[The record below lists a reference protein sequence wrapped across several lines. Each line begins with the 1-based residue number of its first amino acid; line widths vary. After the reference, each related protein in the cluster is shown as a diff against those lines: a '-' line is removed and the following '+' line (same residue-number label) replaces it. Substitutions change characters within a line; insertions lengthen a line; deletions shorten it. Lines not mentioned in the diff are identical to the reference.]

1 MEEFKKLSNKEK
13 LNIMGLNI
21 AKQRKLKKITQAQLA
36 EMVGISRTYISNIEA
51 PNITTPVSLEVLFNI
66 ADVLEI
72 PASTLLDFN

>member
-1 MEEFKKLSNKEK
+1 MQEFKKLSNKEK

-36 EMVGISRTYISNIEA
+36 ETVGISRTYISNIEA
-51 PNITTPVSLEVLFNI
+51 PNITTSVSLEVLFNI

-72 PASTLLDFN
+72 PVSTLLDFN

>member
-1 MEEFKKLSNKEK
+1 MQKFKKLSNKEK

-36 EMVGISRTYISNIEA
+36 ETVGISRTYISNIEA
-51 PNITTPVSLEVLFNI
+51 PNITTSVSLEVLFNI

-72 PASTLLDFN
+72 PVSTLLDFN